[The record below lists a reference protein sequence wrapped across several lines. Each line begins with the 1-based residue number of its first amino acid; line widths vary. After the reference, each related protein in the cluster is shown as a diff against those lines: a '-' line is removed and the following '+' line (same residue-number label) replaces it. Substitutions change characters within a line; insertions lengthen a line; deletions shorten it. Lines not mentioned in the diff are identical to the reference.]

1 MLVAEPTFVGGKMIK
16 MLIFD
21 IKNSKNVESFCT
33 YFSIINYLNNRK
45 NKEFIRN
52 LFILINSQNVL

>member
-16 MLIFD
+16 NVDFF

-33 YFSIINYLNNRK
+33 
-45 NKEFIRN
+45 
-52 LFILINSQNVL
+52 

>member
-16 MLIFD
+16 IVDFD

-33 YFSIINYLNNRK
+33 YFC
-45 NKEFIRN
+45 
-52 LFILINSQNVL
+52 ILLIK